1 MECAERLSCYFANSI
16 AGGNIIERMSSS
28 PISIDTKDNVRV
40 IAGDGRVL
48 MPGLIDALRP

>member
-1 MECAERLSCYFANSI
+1 
-16 AGGNIIERMSSS
+16 MSSS
-28 PISIDTKDNVRV
+28 PITIDIKDNVRV